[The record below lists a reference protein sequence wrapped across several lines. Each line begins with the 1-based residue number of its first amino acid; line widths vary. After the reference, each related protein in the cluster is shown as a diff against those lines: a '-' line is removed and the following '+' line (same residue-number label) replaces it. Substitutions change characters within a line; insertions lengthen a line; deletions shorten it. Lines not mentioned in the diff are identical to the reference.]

1 MFSSSLRSKT
11 VQFRILLVSPD
22 SLLGKRLSAD
32 FASDK
37 QFKLE
42 VQLRNAAEA
51 ATTAKLGANCATLV
65 IDMDPR
71 EARDIDAVKKI
82 IAAVA
87 GETPI
92 IILSEDLGSEM
103 TRRLLHLQVADW
115 LPRSAAAQ
123 DIRLAC
129 ERAVS
134 AKQDHG
140 RTHAAKCI
148 AFYPALGGV
157 GTTTLA
163 VASAFIRGGDKRKP
177 NAACLIDLDLQ
188 SGTLADHL
196 DLQANLQLEDIVKTP
211 ERLDAH
217 LLEIMLSRHATGI
230 SLLAA
235 PNSLAGFDA
244 VGPEVV
250 TRLLDLA
257 ASRFDNLVIDMP
269 RHWLA
274 WSEGVLKGADRFFVT
289 TELSVPGLR
298 QARRVADELQRRF
311 DVPVKGRVIVNK
323 VSWLGGNGV
332 KKSDA
337 YEALGE
343 RLAGFV
349 GDAGAA
355 VAQAHN
361 RGALLSEL
369 NRASRL
375 EKDLTAIL
383 VAP

>member
-1 MFSSSLRSKT
+1 MFSRSSKLNSAAIRVKL
-11 VQFRILLVSPD
+11 I
-22 SLLGKRLSAD
+22 SAD
-32 FASDK
+32 AALGERLTREFK
-37 QFKLE
+37 TNCHKLE
-42 VQLRNAAEA
+42 VVRRTPVEA
-51 ATTAKLGANCATLV
+51 VKLAKLAANCAVLV
-65 IDMDPR
+65 VDVDPR
-71 EARDIDAVKKI
+71 DGAQTAALQAI
-82 IAAVA
+82 IAAA
-87 GETPI
+87 GAEVPI
-92 IILSEDLGSEM
+92 VVVSEDLGSDVA
-103 TRRLLHLQVADW
+103 RRLLHLGVADW
-115 LPRSAAAQ
+115 LPRQTDAGELLQ
-123 DIRLAC
+123 AC
-129 ERAVS
+129 DRAVL
-134 AKQDHG
+134 ARETNG
-140 RTHAAKCI
+140 RSHAAKCV
-148 AFYPALGGV
+148 AFYPVLGGI
-157 GTTTLA
+157 GNSTLA
-163 VASAFIRGGDKRKP
+163 MASAFILSKGKRQLSS
-177 NAACLIDLDLQ
+177 ACLIDLDLQ